1 MKLYANR
8 IKEYIGKMSASLGG
22 IDLLVL
28 AGTVGER
35 SFIMR
40 QRICRG
46 LDFLGINIDDDLNN
60 KSEGVEVDISKPES
74 RVRVLIVKTDE
85 TEEIAKETLRL
96 SK

>member
-1 MKLYANR
+1 
-8 IKEYIGKMSASLGG
+8 
-22 IDLLVL
+22 L

-40 QRICRG
+40 QRICQG
-46 LDFLGINIDDDLNN
+46 LDFLGIDIDNDLNN

-74 RVRVLIVKTDE
+74 RVKVLIVKTDE